1 MSRGAMIAPVTGMVL
16 AAGLGTRL
24 RPITDHLPKP
34 LVTLGGRTL
43 LDHAIDRLAA
53 SGVERIVVNLHYKPE
68 MIAAHLAERRSPAIT
83 LVHEGELLET
93 GGGVFNAL
101 DALGDVFYVVN
112 ADVFWL
118 DGKTPA
124 LLRLAG
130 AFDAERLDALLLL
143 QRTATALGY
152 EGRGDFMLDPLGR
165 VRRRHERE
173 VAPHLFAGVQ
183 ILHKRLFDGCAPGK
197 FSLNRLYDRAIA
209 AGRLV
214 AIVHDGEWYH
224 IGTPAGL
231 ALAEARLATHRTE
244 R

>member
-183 ILHKRLFDGCAPGK
+183 ILHKRLFDDCAPGK

>member
-16 AAGLGTRL
+16 AAGLGTRM

-53 SGVERIVVNLHYKPE
+53 SGVERVVVNVHYKPE

-83 LVHEGELLET
+83 LVHEDELLET

-130 AFDAERLDALLLL
+130 AFDPERLDALLLL

-152 EGRGDFMLDPLGR
+152 EGQGDFMLDPLGR
-165 VRRRHERE
+165 VRRRQERE

-183 ILHKRLFDGCAPGK
+183 LLHKRLFDGCAPGK

-209 AGRLV
+209 AGRLA

>member
-83 LVHEGELLET
+83 LVRESELLET

-124 LLRLAG
+124 LRRLAG